1 MAVHTDFTKEE
12 ILNDD
17 DLRQVFQDKGTIGFG
32 FSRKDE
38 YINSTLAAPLCS
50 IYLLEE
56 NTEFC
61 ENKQQRQGRVV
72 LNNALLEKNPSCF
85 EDRKCFISK
94 YVKGWADEKL
104 ISVIGGHHCNSLIL
118 IDPFISRENLKPLLN
133 VLLPK
138 KLDFS
143 FHLSVFTNFS
153 QNKKFVSLY
162 KRQQFYE
169 QIAAD
174 LRDIRP
180 QLEVIFTLYDTC
192 KIHDRIVLTNTYMID
207 VGLGFG
213 LFKNGKAVKETTV
226 DYSPKKDN
234 IYYGWLKLVTEISRK
249 SEANDNYANY
259 WGSKEN
265 RLFDLVETEH
275 TKAKEDMASTK
286 VERPLINTS
295 DVPKVDG
302 VKIVGRIDLPAD
314 SQRRIR

>member
-1 MAVHTDFTKEE
+1 MKDVVFFLQKEIWGHLKQNYRLRYHVCDTMTKMTVHTDFTKEE
-12 ILNDD
+12 ISNDD
-17 DLRQVFQDKGTIGFG
+17 ELLQVFQDNGARFDFG

-61 ENKQQRQGRVV
+61 ENKQQRQGRIV

-85 EDRKCFISK
+85 EDRECFISK
-94 YVKGWADEKL
+94 DVKYNNGWADEKL

-118 IDPFISRENLKPLLN
+118 IDPYISRENLKPLLN

-153 QNKKFVSLY
+153 KNKKLVSLY
-162 KRQQFYE
+162 ERQQFYE

-192 KIHDRIVLTNTYMID
+192 KIHDRLVLTNTYMID
-207 VGLGFG
+207 VGAGFE
-213 LFKNGKAVKETTV
+213 LFKSGKAVNETKV
-226 DYSPKKDN
+226 EYCPQKKDV
-234 IYYGWLKLVTEISRK
+234 YFQRLKSAAKLSRK
-249 SEANDNYANY
+249 SEANENYANH
-259 WGSKEN
+259 WGTKEN
-265 RLFDLVETEH
+265 RLFDLV
-275 TKAKEDMASTK
+275 
-286 VERPLINTS
+286 
-295 DVPKVDG
+295 
-302 VKIVGRIDLPAD
+302 
-314 SQRRIR
+314 